1 MCVGV
6 WLFVCVSDIYMCVCL
21 VWLCMTVCS
30 CVNVCDCVC
39 VLCGV
44 QESSYCYWP
53 GEEGEQMVSGR
64 LKVRLVR
71 VRGHGDILERK
82 LEVTGSD
89 SFSTDIL
96 TVKMIQLTSWP
107 LQELP
112 HPAGIMSLIE
122 KLNYVLMRSSS
133 KQTVVMCR

>member
-1 MCVGV
+1 MVRVCIHAYLICGACMC
-6 WLFVCVSDIYMCVCL
+6 MC
-21 VWLCMTVCS
+21 M
-30 CVNVCDCVC
+30 NVCDCVC
-39 VLCGV
+39 VLRGV

-64 LKVRLVR
+64 LKVRLVK

-112 HPAGIMSLIE
+112 HPVGIMALIE
-122 KLNYVLMRSSS
+122 KLNDVLMRSSS

>member
-1 MCVGV
+1 
-6 WLFVCVSDIYMCVCL
+6 
-21 VWLCMTVCS
+21 
-30 CVNVCDCVC
+30 
-39 VLCGV
+39 
-44 QESSYCYWP
+44 
-53 GEEGEQMVSGR
+53 MVSGR
-64 LKVRLVR
+64 LKVRLVK

>member
-1 MCVGV
+1 
-6 WLFVCVSDIYMCVCL
+6 
-21 VWLCMTVCS
+21 MTVCS